1 MILIRSSLGIL
12 PLFASSII
20 NFINS
25 LKHSDSIIFI
35 SLIDLEQ
42 SIFAEMAFK
51 LFQDI
56 L

>member
-1 MILIRSSLGIL
+1 VIYRPLLI
-12 PLFASSII
+12 
-20 NFINS
+20 FINS
-25 LKHSDSIIFI
+25 LKHSDSIFFI
-35 SLIDLEQ
+35 SLTGLEQ